1 MANNNS
7 LIGILLAGVFLFA
20 AFFIVLNFGIAT
32 LGTLD
37 KEINTSGFSE
47 ETQSA
52 YNLTATTTELSFD
65 VSAYLLPLIILIFII
80 ALLLV
85 VVAKIR

>member
-20 AFFIVLNFGIAT
+20 AFFIILNFGIAT

-37 KEINTSGFSE
+37 TEINSSGFSAE
-47 ETQSA
+47 AESA
-52 YNLTATTTELSFD
+52 YNVTATTTEMAFD
-65 VSAYLLPLIILIFII
+65 VSAYILPLIILIFIV

-85 VVAKIR
+85 VVKKI